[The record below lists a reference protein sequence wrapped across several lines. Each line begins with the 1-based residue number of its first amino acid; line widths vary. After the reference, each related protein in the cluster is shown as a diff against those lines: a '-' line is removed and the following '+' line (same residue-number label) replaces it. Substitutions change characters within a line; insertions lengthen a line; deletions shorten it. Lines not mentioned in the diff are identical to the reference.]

1 MCLIVGFWRESFSVI
16 LTDPLSTVTRQSP
29 LKLTALGRL
38 WGVIAHMISTTLES
52 ITHTCTQDT
61 SSALYLAFIYSTRQP
76 YEIGNT
82 APS

>member
-1 MCLIVGFWRESFSVI
+1 MFDCGVLERELPSDI
-16 LTDPLSTVTRQSP
+16 HRPLSTVTRQSP
-29 LKLTALGRL
+29 LKLTAPGKIM
-38 WGVIAHMISTTLES
+38 GSDSTHDKHYTES